1 MNSKL
6 RRKQLE
12 SELGIRSRHN
22 NNDEVTIDME
32 EDYLDETKVVKCYK
46 NFIFFNTWLVIYVGF
61 IWLFLN
67 VNLKDKNDNKVCG
80 KIFEVV
86 Q

>member
-46 NFIFFNTWLVIYVGF
+46 KFDFFNIWLVIYVGF
-61 IWLFLN
+61 I
-67 VNLKDKNDNKVCG
+67 
-80 KIFEVV
+80 
-86 Q
+86 

>member
-22 NNDEVTIDME
+22 NNDDVTIAME
-32 EDYLDETKVVKCYK
+32 EDYLDETKVIKCYK
-46 NFIFFNTWLVIYVGF
+46 NLIFLIYG
-61 IWLFLN
+61 W
-67 VNLKDKNDNKVCG
+67 
-80 KIFEVV
+80 
-86 Q
+86 

>member
-22 NNDEVTIDME
+22 NNDDVTIDME
-32 EDYLDETKVVKCYK
+32 EDYLD
-46 NFIFFNTWLVIYVGF
+46 
-61 IWLFLN
+61 
-67 VNLKDKNDNKVCG
+67 DNKVINNKICG
-80 KIFEVV
+80 LNSIVFK
-86 Q
+86 